1 MSEEK
6 TLREDAGLDDDALDA
21 VLGGTAD
28 PAAPVPT
35 GGVTYT
41 CTKCGHVINASTR
54 DMTVT
59 CPNMKCRCAFQ
70 VKQGKLVLL

>member
-1 MSEEK
+1 MSSHFE
-6 TLREDAGLDDDALDA
+6 LSDDELDA
-21 VLGGTAD
+21 VIGGTTAV
-28 PAAPVPT
+28 PSPT

-59 CPNMKCRCAFQ
+59 CPNLKCRSTFQ
-70 VKQGKLVLL
+70 VKNGKLIPM

>member
-1 MSEEK
+1 MSGDLE
-6 TLREDAGLDDDALDA
+6 LNDDALDE
-21 VLGGTAD
+21 VTGGTT
-28 PAAPVPT
+28 AAPAPT

-59 CPNMKCRCAFQ
+59 CPNLKCRCVFQ
-70 VKQGKLVLL
+70 VKNGKLIPM